1 MLFNWKSIPVILALL
16 SSFPTQI
23 GARELELPLKLD
35 FNLNLDNL
43 DNKLIFENGHPSKI
57 EEFLSQINSHLSTES
72 TPLVIPYDLSKHQGQ
87 YLLRISNWGNFDDK
101 FYELA
106 LLSIKQSGLDVWESS
121 ISKKFIDVQV
131 NEEEGVELLK
141 LFEQMFDYEEFKSEI
156 VILDLPLTISETYP
170 MDMPLLNETQFD
182 SFDKF
187 NDLFFKNYRPLNVIY
202 SWFDL
207 LVDTYPEILT
217 VERIGK
223 TFEGR
228 DIKAL
233 RLSLHSNIK
242 TDTQIKTVVL
252 TGGIHAREWISVSS
266 TCYVLFS
273 LLQDY
278 DNDNESIVKY
288 LENLD
293 FFFLPI
299 MNPDGYEYTWT
310 HDRLWRKN
318 RQQTYHPKCFGID
331 IDHSFDYHF
340 TSGFESP
347 CSDDYAGEAAFEAL
361 ESYNW
366 DKYLNETKHTHP
378 IYAYLDLH
386 SYAEEILYPYAYTC
400 ELIPRDQE
408 NLLELAYGLGQAIRL
423 NSGKYYD
430 VLSACKDKGADLL
443 PSMGAGSALDYM
455 YHNKAFWAFVLKL
468 RDSGTHGFLLPPKYI
483 NPVGV
488 EIYAAVKYFCAFL
501 LNE

>member
-1 MLFNWKSIPVILALL
+1 MRMFANGVITTLAVAWLLFPGALA
-16 SSFPTQI
+16 I
-23 GARELELPLKLD
+23 D
-35 FNLNLDNL
+35 FNLQGASEVDSIIML
-43 DNKLIFENGHPSKI
+43 ENGVDARSKVA
-57 EEFLSQINSHLSTES
+57 EFQSQIAEHVTAQGNIPTG
-72 TPLVIPYDLSKHQGQ
+72 PYDLSIHQGQ
-87 YLLRISNWGNFDDK
+87 YLLRISDWDILDDK

-106 LLSIKQSGLDVWESS
+106 LLTIKQSGLDVWESS
-121 ISKKFIDVQV
+121 VTKRFIDIHL
-131 NEEEGVELLK
+131 NETEGVELLT
-141 LFEQMFDYEEFKSEI
+141 LFHHMFDYNEYKSEV
-156 VILDLPLTISETYP
+156 VILDMPATIAETYQG
-170 MDMPLLNETQFD
+170 DELSLLGNGSDLGVLNE
-182 SFDKF
+182 
-187 NDLFFKNYRPLNVIY
+187 LFFKNYRPLNVIY
-202 SWFDL
+202 AWFDL
-207 LVDTYPEILT
+207 LVDSYPDVLT

-228 DIKAL
+228 DMKAL
-233 RLSLHSNIK
+233 RLSVHSDSK
-242 TDTQIKTVVL
+242 EDTQIKTVVL
-252 TGGIHAREWISVSS
+252 TGGIHAREWISVTSA
-266 TCYVLFS
+266 CYVLLG

-278 DNDNESIVKY
+278 DNGNPAVIKY

-293 FFFLPI
+293 FFFLPV
-299 MNPDGYEYTWT
+299 MNPDGYDYTWT

-340 TSGFESP
+340 TPGYESP
-347 CSDDYAGEAAFEAL
+347 CSEDYAGEAAFEAL

-366 DKYLNETKHTHP
+366 DKYLNGTKHSHP
-378 IYAYLDLH
+378 IYAYMDLH

-408 NLLELAYGLGQAIRL
+408 NLLELAYGLGQTIRL
-423 NSGKYYD
+423 TSGKYYD

-468 RDSGTHGFLLPPKYI
+468 RDSGTHGFLLPAKYI

-488 EIYAAVKYFCAFL
+488 EVYAAVKYFCAFL

>member
-1 MLFNWKSIPVILALL
+1 MALVPLTGLAMAVENFNGDSRSLNNPITSNSKAGDFLLQLSLHETKSDSPVIA
-16 SSFPTQI
+16 
-23 GARELELPLKLD
+23 
-35 FNLNLDNL
+35 
-43 DNKLIFENGHPSKI
+43 
-57 EEFLSQINSHLSTES
+57 
-72 TPLVIPYDLSKHQGQ
+72 PYDLSIHSGQ
-87 YLLRISNWGNFDDK
+87 YLLRISDWDLSNDE
-101 FYELA
+101 FYQLA
-106 LLSIKQSGLDVWESS
+106 MLSIKQSKLDIWESS
-121 ISKKFIDVQV
+121 TSKRFIDVQV
-131 NEEEGVELLK
+131 TEEQGVELLT
-141 LFEQMFDYEEFKSEI
+141 LFDHMFDYDDFTSEI
-156 VILDLPLTISETYP
+156 VILDLPQTIAETFETDNEEMFLELMGSLKGNSTEELAP
-170 MDMPLLNETQFD
+170 LNE
-182 SFDKF
+182 
-187 NDLFFKNYRPLNVIY
+187 LFFKNYRQLSVIY
-202 SWFDL
+202 AWFNL

-228 DIKAL
+228 DMKAL
-233 RLSLHSNIK
+233 RLSLHSDVK
-242 TDTQIKTVVL
+242 TTSQIKTVVL

-266 TCYVLFS
+266 TCYVLYS
-273 LLQDY
+273 LLHDY
-278 DNDNESIVKY
+278 ETGNPAIIKY

-299 MNPDGYEYTWT
+299 MNPDGYDYTWT

-340 TSGFESP
+340 TPGFESP
-347 CSDDYAGEAAFEAL
+347 CSDDYAGEAAFESL

-366 DKYLNETKHTHP
+366 DKYLNETRHSHP

-430 VLSACKDKGADLL
+430 VLSACKGKGADLL

-483 NPVGV
+483 SPVGV

-501 LNE
+501 LNDS